1 MYDPQARILIF
12 SKVPEAGRVKTRLI
26 PWLGA
31 EGAARLYEELL
42 TGLLTRITALPVAPL
57 EMWCTPVTDVPF
69 FRELAERFQV
79 ELRQQTGADLGER
92 LRHAAED
99 ALGRSDRVVLIG
111 ADCPEMDAAFLD
123 RALCTLNDRDA
134 VLGPA
139 EDGGYVL
146 LGLKRAAKEL
156 FFDLPWGEPR
166 VAEMTRARML
176 DLGWDW
182 EELPELWD
190 VDRPEDVD
198 RYLKRVES
206 SEDQGPRAIGA

>member
-1 MYDPQARILIF
+1 MYHPQARILIF
-12 SKVPEAGRVKTRLI
+12 TKVPEAGRVKTRLI
-26 PWLGA
+26 PRLGA
-31 EGAARLYEELL
+31 EGAARLYQELL
-42 TGLLTRITALPVAPL
+42 TGLLERITALPVAPV

-69 FRELAERFQV
+69 FGELNRRFQV
-79 ELRQQTGADLGER
+79 TLHQQTGVDLGER
-92 LRHAAED
+92 LLNAAED
-99 ALGRSDRVVLIG
+99 ALRRSERVVLIG
-111 ADCPEMDAAFLD
+111 ADCPDMDAAFLD

-139 EDGGYVL
+139 DDGGYVL

-190 VDRPEDVD
+190 VDHPEDVE
-198 RYLKRVES
+198 RYLKRVGRNES
-206 SEDQGPRAIGA
+206 QGSGVKG